1 MPHIIRAYTI
11 SRRLAAIETCATM
24 LERLTPREADI
35 LKLLAD
41 GATNDGVARELAISP
56 RTVQTHLDRLYRKLG
71 VANRT
76 GAVALYLK
84 AARREQSAPPVRLR
98 SDTFGR

>member
-1 MPHIIRAYTI
+1 
-11 SRRLAAIETCATM
+11 M

-71 VANRT
+71 VVNRT
-76 GAVALYLK
+76 GAVAMYLNYD
-84 AARREQSAPPVRLR
+84 ATGARAPTSIGVAGSKPHSAQDP
-98 SDTFGR
+98 S

>member
-1 MPHIIRAYTI
+1 
-11 SRRLAAIETCATM
+11 M

-84 AARREQSAPPVRLR
+84 AARRDPIRSA
-98 SDTFGR
+98 GNGIK